1 MRIILFVALFGISGC
16 SSLSS
21 LWPFGKDKETDCVK
35 DNSCEVS
42 SSAAREEA
50 KKIWAC
56 QGISKEQGWN
66 CVSSNSMV
74 PKPEVLNSDKNG
86 NHANPDSFS
95 HIFSDY
101 EETAYAVQIAAL
113 KSREEIITLATK
125 LEMKSPLILET
136 ELEGSIWY
144 VLILGIFNEI
154 DAAKAAAIN
163 VQVTDTSMPEPW
175 IRPIESLKKALAP
188 SGG

>member
-1 MRIILFVALFGISGC
+1 MRIILFVALFAVSGC

-42 SSAAREEA
+42 GSKAREEV

-56 QGISKEQGWN
+56 RGISKEQGWD
-66 CVSSNSMV
+66 CVSSNSML
-74 PKPEVLNSDKNG
+74 PKPEVLNFNKNG
-86 NHANPDSFS
+86 HHTNPDTFS
-95 HIFSDY
+95 HIFADY
-101 EETAYAVQIAAL
+101 EETAYAVQVAAL
-113 KSREEIITLATK
+113 KSRKEIMALATK
-125 LEMKSPLILET
+125 LEMESPLILET
-136 ELEGSIWY
+136 ELEGSVWH

-154 DAAKAAAIN
+154 DAAKAAATN
-163 VQVTDTSMPEPW
+163 VQVTDTSIPEPW